1 MKKKSTPRS
10 VVFNLRGLLG
20 LLVFL
25 AGVFLALL
33 GFGGAQNTTSQ
44 IIDINPDH
52 AGFSA
57 QPQVGI
63 RDCPPPCPSG
73 GSGGRV
79 NGLTAVPGD
88 PMTYFA
94 ASEVGGLFKS
104 TDGGSSWAHL
114 DGHVPTRTWDVAAAP
129 GGQRVYATSFYDWR
143 VQNQSQSG
151 VQVSGNGGATWSR
164 PPIAPSNTCARARA
178 AQPSAFGIA
187 LRPGVPDEVLVGTNC
202 GIARSTDAGVTWT
215 QFDPTPNDNMTNSVW
230 DVVALPSGL
239 TYACGDDGLLTSSD
253 GQTWTSLGKP
263 PNFPGGYCSLA
274 VSPDEPFV
282 VFVVFAQP
290 FFGDYFVP
298 GGGVF
303 YEYD

>member
-94 ASEVGGLFKS
+94 AS
-104 TDGGSSWAHL
+104 D
-114 DGHVPTRTWDVAAAP
+114 R
-129 GGQRVYATSFYDWR
+129 
-143 VQNQSQSG
+143 
-151 VQVSGNGGATWSR
+151 
-164 PPIAPSNTCARARA
+164 RA
-178 AQPSAFGIA
+178 ASPPQ
-187 LRPGVPDEVLVGTNC
+187 RPHR
-202 GIARSTDAGVTWT
+202 IH
-215 QFDPTPNDNMTNSVW
+215 
-230 DVVALPSGL
+230 L
-239 TYACGDDGLLTSSD
+239 TRR
-253 GQTWTSLGKP
+253 
-263 PNFPGGYCSLA
+263 
-274 VSPDEPFV
+274 E
-282 VFVVFAQP
+282 
-290 FFGDYFVP
+290 
-298 GGGVF
+298 
-303 YEYD
+303 